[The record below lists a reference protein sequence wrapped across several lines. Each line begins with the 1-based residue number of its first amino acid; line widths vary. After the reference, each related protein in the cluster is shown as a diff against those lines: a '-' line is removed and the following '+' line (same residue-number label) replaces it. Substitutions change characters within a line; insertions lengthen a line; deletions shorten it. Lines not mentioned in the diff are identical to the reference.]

1 MTTLQLVAGNWRRR
15 LGTIDRAWLVVA
27 LLFAGL
33 FVLVPDQARRTAAFT
48 GESLVEIL
56 PYLLLAVAT
65 AAYAKASGADN
76 LIARAFRGHIA
87 LMVLF
92 AALIGAFSPFCS
104 CGVIPLIAALLSMGV
119 PLPAVMAFWLSS
131 PLMDPSMF
139 VLTVGT
145 LGTGFAVAKTLAAIA
160 VGLLGGFGMLVL
172 ARTPAFADPLRPGVG
187 GCCGGGGTGTI
198 RAPKPVVWALW
209 REPERRNMFG
219 KEGLANVLFLGKWL
233 ILAFALESL
242 MLAYVP
248 TELVGRVAGDGSV
261 ASIVVA
267 ALVGVPLYLNGYAA
281 LPLIGGLID
290 SGMQPGAGMA
300 FLLAGGVTCIPAA
313 IAVYALTRRPVF
325 LAYLGFALT
334 GAILCGMIYGLVV

>member
-1 MTTLQLVAGNWRRR
+1 MTTLQLVADGWRRQFGR
-15 LGTIDRAWLVVA
+15 VDRAWLAVA
-27 LLFAGL
+27 VLFAGL
-33 FVLVPDQARRTAAFT
+33 FVLVPEQAWRTAAFT
-48 GESLVEIL
+48 GESLVEIA
-56 PYLLLAVAT
+56 PYLMLAVAS

-76 LIARAFRGHIA
+76 LIAQAFRGHIA
-87 LMVLF
+87 VMVLF
-92 AALIGAFSPFCS
+92 AALMGALSPFCS

-139 VLTVGT
+139 MLTLGT

-172 ARTPAFADPLRPGVG
+172 ARTPAFADPLRPGVR
-187 GCCGGGGTGTI
+187 GCCDGGRI
-198 RAPKPVVWALW
+198 RAPKSVVWAFW
-209 REPERRNMFG
+209 REPERRNAFAR
-219 KEGLANVLFLGKWL
+219 EGLASVLFLGKWL

-248 TELVGRVAGDGSV
+248 TDLVGRVAGDGGVS
-261 ASIVVA
+261 SIVVA

-281 LPLIGGLID
+281 LPLIGGLIE

-334 GAILCGMIYGLVV
+334 GAILAGLAYGLVV

>member
-1 MTTLQLVAGNWRRR
+1 
-15 LGTIDRAWLVVA
+15 
-27 LLFAGL
+27 
-33 FVLVPDQARRTAAFT
+33 
-48 GESLVEIL
+48 
-56 PYLLLAVAT
+56 
-65 AAYAKASGADN
+65 
-76 LIARAFRGHIA
+76 
-87 LMVLF
+87 
-92 AALIGAFSPFCS
+92 
-104 CGVIPLIAALLSMGV
+104 
-119 PLPAVMAFWLSS
+119 MAFWLSS

-139 VLTVGT
+139 MLTMGT

-187 GCCGGGGTGTI
+187 GCCDGGRI
-198 RAPKPVVWALW
+198 RAPKSVVWAFW
-209 REPERRNMFG
+209 REPERRNAFAR
-219 KEGLANVLFLGKWL
+219 EGLASVLFLGKWL

-248 TELVGRVAGDGSV
+248 TDLVGRVAGDGSV
-261 ASIVVA
+261 SSIVVA

-334 GAILCGMIYGLVV
+334 GAILAGLAYGLVV